1 MPSHET
7 PAWHAE
13 AFGSALTTLRTAED
27 GLSEAEATHRLA
39 SYGPN
44 RLPLGP
50 RRGPLRRLLLQFHNL
65 LIYVLIGAGVLAAA
79 IGHRIDACVILAT
92 VLANAVIGFFQ
103 EGRAERALDAIRGM
117 IDPHASVLRAG
128 RRMTIAAE
136 QVVPGD
142 IVLLEAGD
150 RVPADVRLIR
160 ARSLRVDEAILT
172 GESVPVDKG
181 TQPVDS
187 EAPLGDRVS
196 MAFSGTLITTGQGAG
211 VVVGTGASTELGRIS
226 TLLSGVERLATP
238 LVRQMNQFARHIT
251 IAVLAVSVLV
261 FAYAVLVQSYGL
273 DEAFLA
279 VVGLAVAA
287 IPEGLPA
294 VMTITLAVG
303 VQRMARRNAIIRR
316 LPAVETL
323 GSVSVICSDKTG
335 TLTRNEMT
343 VRQIATPR
351 HHVEVSGAGYV
362 PEGEFTAPGSDDDA
376 AAVASIMPLVRCG
389 VLCNDAHVHRKEGG
403 WVVEGDP
410 MEGALYALAMKAG
423 LNVEHVRAEWQRLD
437 EIPFDAAY
445 RYMAS
450 LHRAPNGEH
459 VIFVKGAPEQIASL
473 AGVQATEEGA
483 MPLDSEYWQE
493 RIAYAASEGER
504 VLGFASKKLATP
516 QERISHEDLASG
528 LQFLGIAGFIDP
540 PREEVADAIA
550 QCRTAGIQVKM
561 ITGDHAATAVAI
573 ARQLAI
579 ADEPHALTGAQ
590 LDSLSDAQLA
600 EAARTTA
607 VFARTSPEHKLRI
620 VRALQSHNAIVAMTG
635 DGVNDAPSLKQAD
648 VGVAMGIKGTE
659 AAKEA
664 AAMVLLDDNFASIV
678 NAVHEGRTVYDNI
691 RKVISWTVP
700 TNGGEAMTVIVA
712 ILFGFTLPMS
722 AVQILWINLILTAT
736 LGLVLAFEPSE
747 PNVMQRPP
755 RAATAS
761 ILSPFLVWR
770 IALTSVLFLLAS
782 LGVFFYSLNRG
793 DDLEMARTLV
803 VNQLIVLEI
812 FYLFNVRYLH
822 VRSMTWRGVQG
833 TPAVLLAI
841 AAVALSGRLADRV
854 GRRNLL
860 GSMAVLIGLFSLATP
875 WLLGGGELG
884 GNVFLLAGF
893 VLLGLSYGQASGTVT
908 ANFSA
913 RYRYTGAALS
923 TDLAWLI
930 GAAFAPLVALGLSAR
945 FGLGAVTLYLLSGVA
960 CTLAALRINRMI
972 EQRS

>member
-343 VRQIATPR
+343 ACAIVTADQDIV
-351 HHVEVSGAGYV
+351 VEGAGYT
-362 PEGEFTAPGSDDDA
+362 PEGELRSRAGLLDPMRDPVLQELSLA
-376 AAVASIMPLVRCG
+376 AL
-389 VLCNDAHVHRKEGG
+389 LCNDAHLRQKDGT
-403 WVVEGDP
+403 WIADGDP
-410 MEGALYALAMKAG
+410 MEGALVSLALKAG
-423 LNVEHVRAEWQRLD
+423 HDAIAARRSHRRVD
-437 EIPFDAAY
+437 EIPFDSRH
-445 RYMAS
+445 RYMAT
-450 LHRAPNGEH
+450 LHTCDDGQAMLY
-459 VIFVKGAPEQIASL
+459 VKGAPERILSMCTRVATL
-473 AGVQATEEGA
+473 AGERELDAYRWHQKVDAHAANGQRVIALARRA
-483 MPLDSEYWQE
+483 MPHGQ
-493 RIAYAASEGER
+493 
-504 VLGFASKKLATP
+504 
-516 QERISHEDLASG
+516 
-528 LQFLGIAGFIDP
+528 
-540 PREEVADAIA
+540 
-550 QCRTAGIQVKM
+550 
-561 ITGDHAATAVAI
+561 
-573 ARQLAI
+573 
-579 ADEPHALTGAQ
+579 
-590 LDSLSDAQLA
+590 DSLSPQDA
-600 EAARTTA
+600 
-607 VFARTSPEHKLRI
+607 EHDL
-620 VRALQSHNAIVAMTG
+620 
-635 DGVNDAPSLKQAD
+635 
-648 VGVAMGIKGTE
+648 
-659 AAKEA
+659 
-664 AAMVLLDDNFASIV
+664 
-678 NAVHEGRTVYDNI
+678 
-691 RKVISWTVP
+691 
-700 TNGGEAMTVIVA
+700 
-712 ILFGFTLPMS
+712 TL
-722 AVQILWINLILTAT
+722 
-736 LGLVLAFEPSE
+736 LGLV
-747 PNVMQRPP
+747 
-755 RAATAS
+755 
-761 ILSPFLVWR
+761 
-770 IALTSVLFLLAS
+770 
-782 LGVFFYSLNRG
+782 G
-793 DDLEMARTLV
+793 
-803 VNQLIVLEI
+803 
-812 FYLFNVRYLH
+812 
-822 VRSMTWRGVQG
+822 RSH
-833 TPAVLLAI
+833 
-841 AAVALSGRLADRV
+841 
-854 GRRNLL
+854 
-860 GSMAVLIGLFSLATP
+860 
-875 WLLGGGELG
+875 
-884 GNVFLLAGF
+884 
-893 VLLGLSYGQASGTVT
+893 
-908 ANFSA
+908 
-913 RYRYTGAALS
+913 
-923 TDLAWLI
+923 
-930 GAAFAPLVALGLSAR
+930 
-945 FGLGAVTLYLLSGVA
+945 
-960 CTLAALRINRMI
+960 C
-972 EQRS
+972 